1 MSNIQLATS
10 ISKTTKN
17 KLDRFLQKKGYRM
30 NRFLEDAIL
39 ARIEDEIE
47 GRILSDAIDEAKEF
61 EILAQLK
68 TRLKKMGKL

>member
-17 KLDRFLQKKGYRM
+17 KLDRFLQQKGYRM

-61 EILAQLK
+61 ETLTQLK